1 MTIYLDLAHHCIETA
16 IKRRHNACISRY
28 FKSSGHESELE
39 NEIELLGQALNAFD
53 FNFLRSHYMPL
64 AGHSEVIV
72 TLIHGPAG
80 QPTLVFEDHSIV
92 PPARPAECR
101 PFQK

>member
-1 MTIYLDLAHHCIETA
+1 MTISLDLTHHCIETA

-39 NEIELLGQALNAFD
+39 NEIELLGQALKTFD
-53 FNFLRSHYMPL
+53 FNSLRSHYRPL

-72 TLIHGPAG
+72 TLTHGPAG
-80 QPTLVFEDHSIV
+80 QPTLVFEDYSIV
-92 PPARPAECR
+92 PPASPSG
-101 PFQK
+101 